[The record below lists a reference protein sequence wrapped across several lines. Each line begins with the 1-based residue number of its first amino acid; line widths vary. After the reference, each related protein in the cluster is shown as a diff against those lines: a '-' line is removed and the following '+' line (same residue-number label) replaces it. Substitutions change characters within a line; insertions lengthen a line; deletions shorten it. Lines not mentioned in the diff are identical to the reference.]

1 MSQTRTSTDQPPHWV
16 VVISIT
22 DPVTGAQ
29 ITSKQHKCRDV
40 LHARTMLTEIRELV
54 EDLSEFL
61 PGLSAEGYEI
71 GDAFSLTSE
80 GQSALQTLA
89 EASAAGH
96 VHNAR
101 WWSDAIGN
109 VK

>member
-1 MSQTRTSTDQPPHWV
+1 MSQIKTSTDQPPRWV

-29 ITSKQHKCRDV
+29 ITSKQHECRDA

-71 GDAFSLTSE
+71 GESFSLTSQ
-80 GQSALQTLA
+80 GQSALETLA
-89 EASAAGH
+89 QAAAAGQ
-96 VHNAR
+96 VHNAQ
-101 WWSDAIGN
+101 WWADAIGS